1 MEPPNDSISQ
11 VAESEKISLSQKIQ
25 MKLGMDFSVFKESN
39 TWKAFGIGI
48 ILFALIGYA
57 GLSVF
62 GLTSDSYGH
71 CSGTIENNR
80 ISHFFCMEDVYN
92 IIHMYRQ

>member
-11 VAESEKISLSQKIQ
+11 VAESEKYRYRKIQ

-48 ILFALIGYA
+48 ILFSLIGYSWSFSFWLNV
-57 GLSVF
+57 GF
-62 GLTSDSYGH
+62 IW
-71 CSGTIENNR
+71 C
-80 ISHFFCMEDVYN
+80 
-92 IIHMYRQ
+92 